1 MKALATPKFIKKFQ
15 ETSAP
20 DLVAREIA
28 ELFDQIDRR
37 RRNTTTGWPINL
49 RPVVGLPK
57 NWPVLREWRITQSA
71 RIILTES
78 SNPVLVDFD
87 LNHTSLDNLTSNS
100 SASNVNHQIGKAEII
115 EISTPESLELDSLEI
130 RIGNHGAPGFAEEFF
145 DEWVYF
151 LDAQQVIVR
160 DEILK
165 DIEATKGHQV
175 FILLAGAGTGKT
187 TVLTNLSFGLDSK
200 GIKSALSV
208 NPGVRGYLQSADRKI
223 PALDRG
229 SSAIDVSVVLLDDPL
244 TLDTMK
250 SAIDS
255 ARIKSQKIVIGI
267 DPTQWHQR
275 RLAEHWK
282 AFESNYSYK
291 TFSLDMAYRQSKGV
305 GDPTAQFLEKFL
317 ANSSAFVDSVKVKN
331 EHNIMRPIWQK
342 CLTELKFVN
351 PDGGFEF
358 FRTDWTEELLLQE
371 FREIHLRKTERTWPP
386 LLIGHQVEFQA
397 KHYVANLL
405 EKHGIPALDYHS
417 RVFSEMTQVRGT
429 EYDYVI
435 IFMQSDKW
443 QKLKSGKL
451 GADTGTWE
459 DLNTTLTF
467 MTRAK
472 FHVSIYLTDNIVIGD

>member
-1 MKALATPKFIKKFQ
+1 MKALATPKFIKKLN

-20 DLVAREIA
+20 DLVICEITD
-28 ELFDQIDRR
+28 LFDQIERKR
-37 RRNTTTGWPINL
+37 TNTTSGWPINL
-49 RPVVGLPK
+49 KPVVGLPK

-87 LNHTSLDNLTSNS
+87 LNHTSLDNLLANF
-100 SASNVNHQIGKAEII
+100 SASNVNHQIGNAETI
-115 EISTPESLELDSLEI
+115 EISTPESLKLDSLEI

-145 DEWVYF
+145 DEWVFF

-165 DIEATKGHQV
+165 DIEETNGHQV

-187 TVLTNLSFGLDSK
+187 TVLTNLSFGLDSI
-200 GIKSALSV
+200 GIKSALFV
-208 NPGVRGYLQSADRKI
+208 NPGVRGYLKIVDRKI
-223 PALDRG
+223 PGLARRPN
-229 SSAIDVSVVLLDDPL
+229 AIDVSVVLLDDPL

-255 ARIKSQKIVIGI
+255 AKTQSKKIVIGI

-275 RLAEHWK
+275 RLAEYWN
-282 AFESNYSYK
+282 AFEKNYSYK
-291 TFSLDMAYRQSKGV
+291 MFNLDMAYRQSKGV
-305 GDPTAQFLEKFL
+305 GDPTSQFLEKFF

-342 CLTELKFVN
+342 CLTELKFIN
-351 PDGGFEF
+351 PDGGFDF
-358 FRTDWTEELLLQE
+358 FGTDWAEETLLQE
-371 FREIHLRKTERTWPP
+371 FREIDLRKTERTWPA
-386 LLIGHQVEFQA
+386 LLIGHQIGFQA
-397 KHYVANLL
+397 KQYVTNLL
-405 EKHGIPALDYHS
+405 EKHGVPPLDFHS
-417 RVFSEMTQVRGT
+417 RFFSEMTQVRGT

-472 FHVSIYLTDNIVIGD
+472 FHVSIYLTDNIEI